1 MHLRRVFVALPIIIA
16 LYTATIITIVSVIS
30 RDAFSN
36 NTHIPTISL
45 LGGVRPSYYLYS
57 YGLISIGCMMFF
69 VVTIRFFIIHEIS
82 GKLSSASPATRA
94 INFLFL
100 LTGLIATTALGLSS
114 SVNVY
119 EEGEP
124 HNYISVTFFLGVLVN
139 YLFAVV
145 IDIQFR
151 YVANRDLDAV
161 NLIGETQ
168 SNVHVPRW
176 LIVIRVL
183 LWLIMFFIIAALIAC
198 FLLSKALHDHA
209 IGFLNAMALLEYT
222 YVFFMLTFFVT
233 FSEEFNLF
241 KFQLQISK
249 NK

>member
-16 LYTATIITIVSVIS
+16 LYTATIITIVSVLS
-30 RDAFSN
+30 SDAFSKS
-36 NTHIPTISL
+36 HIPTISL

-69 VVTIRFFIIHEIS
+69 VTTIRFFIIHEIS
-82 GKLSSASPATRA
+82 GKLSSASPATRV
-94 INFLFL
+94 INILYL
-100 LTGLIATTALGLSS
+100 ITGLIATTALGLSS

-124 HNYISVTFFLGVLVN
+124 HNYISVIFFIGVLVN
-139 YLFAVV
+139 YLLALV

-151 YVANRDLDAV
+151 YVANRDLDSV
-161 NLIGETQ
+161 NLIGATET
-168 SNVHVPRW
+168 NVHVPRW
-176 LIVIRVL
+176 LIVARAF
-183 LWLIMFFIIAALIAC
+183 LWITLFLILAGIITC
-198 FLLSKALHDHA
+198 FLLSKALRDHV
-209 IGFLNAMALLEYT
+209 IGFLNAMALLEYA